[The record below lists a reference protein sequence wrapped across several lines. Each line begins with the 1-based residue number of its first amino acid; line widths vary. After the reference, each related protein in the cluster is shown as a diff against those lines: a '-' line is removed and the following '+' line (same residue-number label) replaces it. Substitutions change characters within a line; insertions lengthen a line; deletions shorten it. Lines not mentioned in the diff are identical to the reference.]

1 MTEER
6 PASLRR
12 RPRPA
17 ADESVDPIDLRPAP
31 SEAVQQAPAVPQQKV
46 PTPKPVPTTET
57 PPVPAA
63 PAASPPAVRA
73 ATVQL
78 SVRVAPDVVQL
89 LDAAVSA
96 ARARGERLTQRA
108 AIEQAIRR
116 VWG

>member
-17 ADESVDPIDLRPAP
+17 ADESVDPIDPRPTPTTAT
-31 SEAVQQAPAVPQQKV
+31 QQAPAIPQQKA
-46 PTPKPVPTTET
+46 PTSKPGPTADLS
-57 PPVPAA
+57 PARA
-63 PAASPPAVRA
+63 MPTASPPAARA

>member
-17 ADESVDPIDLRPAP
+17 ADESVDPIDPRPAP
-31 SEAVQQAPAVPQQKV
+31 SEAVQQAPAAPQQK
-46 PTPKPVPTTET
+46 TPKHVPTTEA
-57 PPVPAA
+57 PPA
-63 PAASPPAVRA
+63 PAVPGASSPAVRA

-78 SVRVAPDVVQL
+78 SVRVTPDVVQL
-89 LDAAVSA
+89 LDAAVAA